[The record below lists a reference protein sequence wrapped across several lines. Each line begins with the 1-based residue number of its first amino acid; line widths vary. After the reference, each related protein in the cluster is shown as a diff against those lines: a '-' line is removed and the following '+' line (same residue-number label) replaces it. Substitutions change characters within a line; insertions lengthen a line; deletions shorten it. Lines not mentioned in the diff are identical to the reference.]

1 MTQKHLFL
9 KNGLIIGE
17 MDKRYD
23 ELMHLLW
30 KNLHYISIIQVDL
43 RDLSFAPKSVKT
55 KQCVLVQLQS
65 NEMAWASNDN
75 YISKP
80 HLMRVLWEKI
90 HELMKGLVCS

>member
-1 MTQKHLFL
+1 
-9 KNGLIIGE
+9 
-17 MDKRYD
+17 MD
-23 ELMHLLW
+23 LG
-30 KNLHYISIIQVDL
+30 NS
-43 RDLSFAPKSVKT
+43 SFAPRSVKT

-90 HELMKGLVCS
+90 NELMKGLMCS